1 MCHHIFVF
9 CLFLLLLVKISV
21 QDGIPK
27 CKTSSNSDSADSTE
41 CSSDDQSFQGYD
53 SVFYQ
58 NAYKSEDSA
67 KQFAMQLSRYM
78 MPADGGDA
86 DGGGMFGNVQV
97 SASVVD
103 IGCGAGL
110 LV

>member
-41 CSSDDQSFQGYD
+41 CSSDDKSFQGYD

-67 KQFAMQLSRYM
+67 KQFAKQLSRYM
-78 MPADGGDA
+78 MPADDDGGGD
-86 DGGGMFGNVQV
+86 GMFGNVQV
-97 SASVVD
+97 PASVVD

>member
-1 MCHHIFVF
+1 M
-9 CLFLLLLVKISV
+9 KISV

-41 CSSDDQSFQGYD
+41 CSSDDKSFQGYD
-53 SVFYQ
+53 SEFYQ

-67 KQFAMQLSRYM
+67 KQFAKQLSRYM
-78 MPADGGDA
+78 MPAANGDDADG

>member
-41 CSSDDQSFQGYD
+41 CSSDDKSFQGYD

-67 KQFAMQLSRYM
+67 KQFAKQLSRYM
-78 MPADGGDA
+78 MPAANGD
-86 DGGGMFGNVQV
+86 DGGMFGNIQV
-97 SASVVD
+97 PASVVD

>member
-1 MCHHIFVF
+1 M
-9 CLFLLLLVKISV
+9 KISV

-41 CSSDDQSFQGYD
+41 CSSDDKSFQGYD

-67 KQFAMQLSRYM
+67 KQFAKQLSRYLLLLM
-78 MPADGGDA
+78 MMVCLVAYKYQHP
-86 DGGGMFGNVQV
+86 
-97 SASVVD
+97 SSISVVVRD
-103 IGCGAGL
+103 YL
-110 LV
+110 LRIYVILDLTHIV